1 MQVSRIGFRMEHPL
15 TMGESKSG
23 FSQYVPLGRK
33 YSSEGNVGQEYFPL
47 DSK

>member
-1 MQVSRIGFRMEHPL
+1 MRVIGFRMEHPL

-23 FSQYVPLGRK
+23 DSQNVRGGGF
-33 YSSEGNVGQEYFPL
+33 SSEGNMAQEYFLL